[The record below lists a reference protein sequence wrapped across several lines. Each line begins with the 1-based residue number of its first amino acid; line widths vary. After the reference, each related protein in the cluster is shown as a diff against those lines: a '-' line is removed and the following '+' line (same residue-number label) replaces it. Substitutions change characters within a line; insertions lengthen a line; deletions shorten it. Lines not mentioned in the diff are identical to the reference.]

1 MRKHES
7 GGVLKNGIFKNKGIT
22 MAKEVKQKHGGT
34 LKVLQKGETA
44 NPNGRPRKYVS
55 LLKEQGYKLAE
66 INDSIQA
73 LMSMTPKE
81 LEAVTKNPDATVLE
95 LTVAKAM
102 VKSMNNGS
110 LYSMDTLLSRVYG
123 KPKEQVDVQQDTK
136 IEVVFVDGKTIL

>member
-1 MRKHES
+1 
-7 GGVLKNGIFKNKGIT
+7 
-22 MAKEVKQKHGGT
+22 
-34 LKVLQKGETA
+34 
-44 NPNGRPRKYVS
+44 
-55 LLKEQGYKLAE
+55 LLKEQGYKLNE

-95 LTVAKAM
+95 MTVAKAIT
-102 VKSMNNGS
+102 KSMNNGS

-123 KPKEQVDVQQDTK
+123 KPKEQVDVQQDSR